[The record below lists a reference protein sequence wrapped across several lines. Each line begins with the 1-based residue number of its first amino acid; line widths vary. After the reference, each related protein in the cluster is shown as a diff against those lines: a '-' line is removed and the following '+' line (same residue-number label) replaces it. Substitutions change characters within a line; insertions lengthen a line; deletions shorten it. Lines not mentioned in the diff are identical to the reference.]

1 MDSTIGKELTD
12 ESIKKRFGENLSKLR
27 RMQGIM
33 RKDLAKSLDISEVS
47 VGAYENG
54 KRQPNYEMLFKIAD
68 YFGVTVD
75 ELLGHKKTDN
85 SAAVADYRLKR
96 AIKNLSTVGNVC
108 RTNKGR
114 YFLTIYNDRKFD
126 RRFAYSLN
134 NTGIVEFPF
143 DPIRRDSLLFA
154 DVDSFIAFS
163 EMIERRAAFSE
174 KTFQT
179 VFFEQASKNFINLD
193 KPMNILFDGEKF
205 EEIEGYDWA
214 NFIEDA
220 FHEMTHHENK

>member
-1 MDSTIGKELTD
+1 MDSTKGKELTD

-96 AIKNLSTVGNVC
+96 AIKNLSTVGVVW
-108 RTNKGR
+108 RTSRGR
-114 YFLTIYNDRKFD
+114 YILTIYNTKTFEFD
-126 RRFAYSLN
+126 FLVE
-134 NTGIVEFPF
+134 GIVAEPF
-143 DPIRRDSLLFA
+143 DPDRSDSLIFA
-154 DVDSFIAFS
+154 DVDNFLTFC
-163 EMIERRAAFSE
+163 ETIERRATFSD

-179 VFFEQASKNFINLD
+179 MFFEQANKKLISMDEAERQGFFPDDENF
-193 KPMNILFDGEKF
+193 EK
-205 EEIEGYDWA
+205 IEGYDWA

-220 FHEMTHHENK
+220 FHEMTHPENK

>member
-1 MDSTIGKELTD
+1 
-12 ESIKKRFGENLSKLR
+12 
-27 RMQGIM
+27 M

-68 YFGVTVD
+68 YFGITID

-96 AIKNLSTVGNVC
+96 AIKNLSTVGNV
-108 RTNKGR
+108 RWTSRGR
-114 YFLTIYNDRKFD
+114 YFLTIYNDRKFEISWEAD
-126 RRFAYSLN
+126 NL
-134 NTGIVEFPF
+134 GIVADPF
-143 DPIRRDSLLFA
+143 DPDREDSMIFSDA
-154 DVDSFIAFS
+154 ENFIAFS
-163 EMIERRAAFSE
+163 EMIERRAAFSD

-179 VFFEQASKNFINLD
+179 LFFEQEGRHLVSIDRLD
-193 KPMNILFDGEKF
+193 MQGWFHGENF

>member
-1 MDSTIGKELTD
+1 MDSTKGKELAD

-68 YFGVTVD
+68 YFGITVD
-75 ELLGHKKTDN
+75 ELLGHTKTDN

-96 AIKNLSTVGNVC
+96 AIKNLSTVGIVR
-108 RTNKGR
+108 RTNKDR
-114 YFLTIYNDRKFD
+114 YVLTIYNDKKFE
-126 RRFAYSLN
+126 FNAESEGM
-134 NTGIVEFPF
+134 TVESF
-143 DPIRRDSLLFA
+143 DLQRPDSLLFA
-154 DVDSFIAFS
+154 NAKSFIAFT

-179 VFFEQASKNFINLD
+179 IFFEQDKRNFISIEELYTFAF
-193 KPMNILFDGEKF
+193 LVGEKF

>member
-1 MDSTIGKELTD
+1 MDSTKGKELTD

-75 ELLGHKKTDN
+75 ELLGHKKTEN

-96 AIKNLSTVGNVC
+96 AIKNLSTVGVVS
-108 RTNKGR
+108 RTNKDR
-114 YFLTIYNDRKFD
+114 FFLTLHDAKKASSLLDRNGVFED
-126 RRFAYSLN
+126 EDDVGL
-134 NTGIVEFPF
+134 
-143 DPIRRDSLLFA
+143 RDSLIFPDAKRL
-154 DVDSFIAFS
+154 VLFS
-163 EMIERRAAFSE
+163 ETIERRAAFSD

-179 VFFEQASKNFINLD
+179 IF
-193 KPMNILFDGEKF
+193 
-205 EEIEGYDWA
+205 
-214 NFIEDA
+214 
-220 FHEMTHHENK
+220 